1 MEPRVPEQIEVA
13 PIPDEERY
21 VEYSTFP
28 APTYVEYV
36 PYTSANDEVY
46 REVAPQQ
53 VSYLYVSVSVIL
65 SKTVTSVHAKGKER
79 VGLYFVDYFIY
90 SLLSALSPPA
100 SHYYHPLHLSSFS
113 QHQSLLLFF
122 YHRLR
127 SVEL

>member
-13 PIPDEERY
+13 PIPNKDRY

-53 VSYLYVSVSVIL
+53 VSYLYVSVSVTH
-65 SKTVTSVHAKGKER
+65 SKTVTSVYAKGKER
-79 VGLYFVDYFIY
+79 AGLYFVDYFIY
-90 SLLSALSPPA
+90 SLCCLCSHPQPFITTTPSISPPFFNIIP
-100 SHYYHPLHLSSFS
+100 YCCFS
-113 QHQSLLLFF
+113 TTD
-122 YHRLR
+122 
-127 SVEL
+127 